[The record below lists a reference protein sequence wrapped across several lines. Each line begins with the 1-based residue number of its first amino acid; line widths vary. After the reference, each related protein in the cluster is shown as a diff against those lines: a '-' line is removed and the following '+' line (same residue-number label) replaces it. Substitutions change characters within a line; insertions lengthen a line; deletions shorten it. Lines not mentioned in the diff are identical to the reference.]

1 MCDRTATSS
10 YDQTSISGTLF
21 NLVTVFTS
29 CETSKEKERQRS
41 HIFMKLQNNSR
52 ATATVTDV
60 SRIYSNRAA
69 AKDKTNWIKIIFLV
83 HKLVFS
89 GDGLKRACYWIYE
102 LVGPF
107 NGWLTATLPI
117 EVGDVT
123 IDGAKTAAA
132 LQIGFLEIM
141 AWWKL
146 LHFTYFGMSK
156 CSIYL
161 NWR

>member
-1 MCDRTATSS
+1 MTRQASQELYLIWLLFLPAVKHPKRKNDKEATFSWNCKTIPRQLQPLWMWAGFTAT
-10 YDQTSISGTLF
+10 
-21 NLVTVFTS
+21 
-29 CETSKEKERQRS
+29 E
-41 HIFMKLQNNSR
+41 LQ
-52 ATATVTDV
+52 
-60 SRIYSNRAA
+60 

-83 HKLVFS
+83 HKLVFC

-141 AWWKL
+141 ALWKL

-161 NWR
+161 NWG

>member
-1 MCDRTATSS
+1 MTRRASQELYLIWLLLLPAVKHPKRKNDKEATFSWLQS
-10 YDQTSISGTLF
+10 
-21 NLVTVFTS
+21 N
-29 CETSKEKERQRS
+29 SK
-41 HIFMKLQNNSR
+41 
-52 ATATVTDV
+52 ATATTTDV

-89 GDGLKRACYWIYE
+89 GDGLERACCWIYQ

-107 NGWLTATLPI
+107 NGWLTANLPI

-132 LQIGFLEIM
+132 LHIGFLEII
-141 AWWKL
+141 AWWKW

-156 CSIYL
+156 YSISF